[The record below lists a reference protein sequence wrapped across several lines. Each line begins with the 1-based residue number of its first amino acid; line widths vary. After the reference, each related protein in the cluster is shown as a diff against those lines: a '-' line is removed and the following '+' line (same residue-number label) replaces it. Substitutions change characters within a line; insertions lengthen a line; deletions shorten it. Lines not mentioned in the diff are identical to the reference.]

1 MSSDRKALTA
11 AYKRRIQRGG
21 VYRIVHLP
29 SGRYALEATADLKA
43 AENRFAFSQH
53 TAACALGVLRADWMA
68 DGPEAFRFE
77 ALEELTPRPDQTPAE
92 YREELAT
99 LLELWQERL
108 PAELDMSRGG
118 KG

>member
-1 MSSDRKALTA
+1 MDANRKALAA
-11 AYKRRIQRGG
+11 AYKQRTRQGG
-21 VYRIVHLP
+21 IYRILHLP

-53 TAACALGVLRADWMA
+53 TAACALGVLRADWLA
-68 DGPEAFRFE
+68 DGPKAFRFE
-77 ALEELTPRPDQTPAE
+77 ALEELTSRPDQTPAE

>member
-1 MSSDRKALTA
+1 
-11 AYKRRIQRGG
+11 
-21 VYRIVHLP
+21 
-29 SGRYALEATADLKA
+29 
-43 AENRFAFSQH
+43 
-53 TAACALGVLRADWMA
+53 MA